1 MYPTCVLTVFSPR
14 NRARA
19 VGPLSERALPP
30 KLSASARRL
39 EEVLFHVVGDLL
51 AEHGSLHVRGAE
63 VDAAP
68 DTGVDDLLERV
79 REAVEAPGRTGRG
92 RAFVADGRKGDS
104 DRSK

>member
-1 MYPTCVLTVFSPR
+1 MYPACVLTVFTPM
-14 NRARA
+14 NRART
-19 VGPLSERALPP
+19 VGPLPERRPPP
-30 KLSASARRL
+30 KLPATARRL

-68 DTGVDDLLERV
+68 HTGVDDPLERV

-92 RAFVADGRKGDS
+92 RAFVADRREGDS
-104 DRSK
+104 VRAE